1 MITVERYSKNAFDV
15 QYQSH
20 HLSEIN
26 NFILD
31 RNEFIKR
38 FVDTCDNQYITKILL
53 EQYDK
58 YHDFYVQNYKDFERG
73 IWVFIEGYK
82 NNQSLNHLKEKVPC
96 FLAELPDDT
105 EVYDVN
111 LQEKILLSDSLCTC
125 FGCYVPE
132 RSLANIQNIRRKN
145 DRNLEP
151 TKQIDR

>member
-20 HLSEIN
+20 HLLEIN
-26 NFILD
+26 HLLLDKNDFIE
-31 RNEFIKR
+31 RFIN
-38 FVDTCDNQYITKILL
+38 VCDNQFINKVLL

-58 YHDFYVQNYKDFERG
+58 YHDFYVENYKDFEKG

-82 NNQSLNHLKEKVPC
+82 NNQSLNHLKTKVPC

-132 RSLANIQNIRRKN
+132 RSLANIQNIRRKDKILDISN
-145 DRNLEP
+145 
-151 TKQIDR
+151 QINR